1 MLQMRC
7 LMKKMMMFLPV
18 LSGVFWGS
26 AGVFVRTLE
35 AFGFDNFTIIFI
47 RFAVAAFILFVGI
60 MAFDRSML
68 KIKPKDIWIFI
79 GSGILGMLGLNF
91 FYNYAISGLA
101 LSLAA
106 VLLSLSPVFVMILA
120 AIILKE
126 KITGRKI
133 GCAVLAI
140 LGCVLVS
147 GVFESVAG
155 MSLSMLGVLAGLAAA
170 LFYALYSIFS
180 KTAMKQNYNVFTITF
195 YSLLIGAIVMIPFTD
210 WDIIG
215 EFIVTAPVGNS
226 IFIFLNSLCTSVLPY
241 VLYTLSLSYVDTG
254 KVSILAAGGEP
265 SAAMVFG
272 LLFFG
277 EVPTALSLCG
287 LAVTIAALWFL
298 CRPESRD
305 TNEVMASE
313 GRKVKEHVD

>member
-1 MLQMRC
+1 MKNIML
-7 LMKKMMMFLPV
+7 LLPV

-26 AGVFVRTLE
+26 AGVFVRTLSE
-35 AFGFDNFTIIFI
+35 FGFDNFTIVFI
-47 RFAVAAFILFVGI
+47 RFSVAALILFVGI
-60 MAFDRSML
+60 MAADRSML
-68 KIKPKDIWIFI
+68 KIKLKDLWIFV
-79 GSGILGMLGLNF
+79 GSGIFGMMGLNF
-91 FYNYAISGLA
+91 CYNYAIAGLT

-106 VLLSLSPVFVMILA
+106 VLLSLSPIFVMVLA

-126 KITGRKI
+126 KITMRKI
-133 GCAVLAI
+133 GCSVLAI

-147 GVFESVAG
+147 GVLESGAGMKLSVA
-155 MSLSMLGVLAGLAAA
+155 GVLAGLAAA

-180 KTAMKQNYNVFTITF
+180 KSAMKQNYNVFTITF
-195 YSLLIGAIVMIPFTD
+195 YSLLIGAIVMLPFTD
-210 WDIIG
+210 WTIIG
-215 EFIVTAPVGNS
+215 EFVTAAPVGNS

-241 VLYTLSLSYVDTG
+241 VLYTMSLSYVDTG

-277 EVPTALSLCG
+277 EMPTVLSLCG

-298 CRPESRD
+298 CRPGGKNDEAIKTEGKVESNAD
-305 TNEVMASE
+305 
-313 GRKVKEHVD
+313 